1 MAVVVEFIFYFYA
14 VDESLVTLLGCFTSN
29 VKSFYML
36 ISYVLRILP
45 NIISIHPSSHETRDI
60 IVVIITT

>member
-29 VKSFYML
+29 VKSFY
-36 ISYVLRILP
+36 IWKIKK
-45 NIISIHPSSHETRDI
+45 DI
-60 IVVIITT
+60 I